1 MKLLEV
7 LAGRVRDERR
17 EEEVLVEIFIIDTF
31 SHWQICTFLIFI
43 LLNIYIFT
51 HFVFEMFSG
60 EAKAAPGVAGR
71 EAKEGG
77 GEGGGGETGGNNVF
91 L

>member
-1 MKLLEV
+1 M
-7 LAGRVRDERR
+7 
-17 EEEVLVEIFIIDTF
+17 
-31 SHWQICTFLIFI
+31 
-43 LLNIYIFT
+43 
-51 HFVFEMFSG
+51 FEMFSG